1 MLLMVPSGGDDGPNG
16 LGTPAVP
23 PRGPVVGFVWE
34 RRGGDI
40 GTELALGGDV
50 GRGGRGGGEDRKSR
64 VSRVALE

>member
-1 MLLMVPSGGDDGPNG
+1 MLLIVPSGGDEGLIG

-40 GTELALGGDV
+40 GTELGGDV
-50 GRGGRGGGEDRKSR
+50 GRGGTGGGGGEDRKSR
-64 VSRVALE
+64 VIRVVLE